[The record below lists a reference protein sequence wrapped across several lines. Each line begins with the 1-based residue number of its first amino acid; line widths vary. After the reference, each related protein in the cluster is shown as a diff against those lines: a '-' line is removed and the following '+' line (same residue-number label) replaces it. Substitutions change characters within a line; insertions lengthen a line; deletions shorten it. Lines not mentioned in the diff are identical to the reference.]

1 MRRLGCRVL
10 VLLCLLRMLAGMT
23 PLCVSHAVD
32 QRGSTLVLT
41 SRAMFASPGTG
52 WGQGLQALPTLRLR
66 GGSDLG
72 TWGVDAA
79 DATQVRNPSS
89 FQEGSRR

>member
-1 MRRLGCRVL
+1 MRRLGWRVL
-10 VLLCLLRMLAGMT
+10 VLLCLLRALAGT
-23 PLCVSHAVD
+23 PPPCVSHALD
-32 QRGSTLVLT
+32 QRGPALVFT
-41 SRAMFASPGTG
+41 GRAMFAAPGRG
-52 WGQGLQALPTLRLR
+52 WGQGSQALPRLRLR